1 VLIWTLEGTSGK
13 LGRKALERI
22 EAAGQKGRLLVSA
35 ATVWEI
41 AMLHERRRITFA
53 RPIDDWVAA
62 AIRQPGISYIDLS
75 PEIAIESTRLP
86 GLAHGD
92 PIDRILIATTRVTGA
107 QLVTCDG
114 RLIDYAALRH
124 VQVLDARV

>member
-1 VLIWTLEGTSGK
+1 
-13 LGRKALERI
+13 
-22 EAAGQKGRLLVSA
+22 
-35 ATVWEI
+35 
-41 AMLHERRRITFA
+41 MLHERRRITFA

-124 VQVLDARV
+124 VHVQVLDARV